1 MFAIFD
7 RLDAQFQTSK
17 NPKTN
22 YRLFL
27 LLWLGQVGKLKRAW
41 IYDLV
46 LQIVQNV
53 S

>member
-22 YRLFL
+22 YKWFVISV
-27 LLWLGQVGKLKRAW
+27 GQVGKLKRAW

-46 LQIVQNV
+46 LQIMQNI